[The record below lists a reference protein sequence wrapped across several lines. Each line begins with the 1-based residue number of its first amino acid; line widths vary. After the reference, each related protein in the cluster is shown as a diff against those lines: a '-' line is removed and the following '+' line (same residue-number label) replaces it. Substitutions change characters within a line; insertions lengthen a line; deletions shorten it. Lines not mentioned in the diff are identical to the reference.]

1 MPVLEQITEQIT
13 EASDKLF
20 DAAVSTNDKAHDATK
35 NLVTKIQDADVKL
48 PYADKISNAI
58 SDVELPLADKLPEI
72 EIPEPLEAVDA
83 YFNFVGKG
91 IEVNRTFTMKLIN
104 LISDTTTEGAAVIE
118 TTAKKAAPK
127 KTTAKKTTAKK
138 APAKK
143 ATAAKATAKKTPAK
157 KAPAKKATAKKA

>member
-1 MPVLEQITEQIT
+1 MAVLEQLTDQIT
-13 EASDKLF
+13 GASDKFF
-20 DAAVSTNDKAHDATK
+20 DVAVTTNDKAHGATK

-48 PYADKISNAI
+48 PYADKISDAI

-72 EIPEPLEAVDA
+72 DLPEPLEAVDA

-91 IEVNRTFTMKLIN
+91 IEANRNFTMKLIN
-104 LISDTTTEGAAVIE
+104 RLGEGEEVIE

-127 KTTAKKTTAKK
+127 KTAAKKAAPKATAKKKAAPKATAKKATAKK

-143 ATAAKATAKKTPAK
+143 APAK
-157 KAPAKKATAKKA
+157 KA